1 MLSRGMGKL
10 LFAKI
15 RDNTGDIQ
23 VCFMK
28 DAVIFDTGKEKVES
42 IVVE

>member
-15 RDNTGDIQ
+15 QDHTGAIQ

-28 DAVIFDTGKEKVES
+28 DAVILNT
-42 IVVE
+42 